1 MRCGS
6 TSMIRALPWMPS
18 VIMPAWE
25 PVKDWAEAPN
35 LLMAMASSAMEIRS
49 PAERSM
55 SISRAGAE
63 SVTWPARSRSSSVVS
78 PMAETTTTTSS
89 PAFWA
94 STTRRATRLMP
105 SASATEEPPNFFTTR
120 CLVAAAEAGSVCG
133 CDPGWTSVVGKLIR
147 APSLDH
153 RGSGPGNQTAR
164 RRNFSPQFIAVP
176 PAPLNCD
183 RMADTA
189 GPVST
194 GHAQCCGPGVDMLTG
209 SAGHAHSWRA
219 GVGIRALC
227 PFPGVGAGHVRRAG
241 WGSSGREWACSV
253 FPRDMLILG
262 GQEWA

>member
-35 LLMAMASSAMEIRS
+35 LLMAMASRAMEMRS

-63 SVTWPARSRSSSVVS
+63 SVTCAARSRSSSVVS
-78 PMAETTTTTSS
+78 PMADTTTTTSS

-94 STTRRATRLMP
+94 STIRRATRLMP

-120 CLVAAAEAGSVCG
+120 CFVAAAETGSSCG
-133 CDPGWTSVVGKLIR
+133 CGPGWTSVVGKLMR

-153 RGSGPGNQTAR
+153 RGYGPSNQTAR
-164 RRNFSPQFIAVP
+164 RRNFFAQFIAARP
-176 PAPLNCD
+176 RLLNCD
-183 RMADTA
+183 QMPDSPA
-189 GPVST
+189 PVPPDMPC
-194 GHAQCCGPGVDMLTG
+194 ARGPGAGMFPCPVGDMRPGGAEGWTYGQYVHRWAWRLG
-209 SAGHAHSWRA
+209 MSSWGNATAACR
-219 GVGIRALC
+219 G
-227 PFPGVGAGHVRRAG
+227 RR
-241 WGSSGREWACSV
+241 SGPA
-253 FPRDMLILG
+253 
-262 GQEWA
+262 A